1 MMTQN
6 RRLISIVLA
15 VPFLLLIPFIAN
27 LFSDGEGWSLFDYIL
42 MGSLLLITGL
52 VCEFVLRKVKKTE
65 HRLAICGAILLGLL
79 IIWAELAVGI
89 FGSPVAGN

>member
-1 MMTQN
+1 MTQN